1 MQAVILSA
9 GYGTRLY
16 PLTKTT
22 PKSLLPVAGRPV
34 LEYVLEKLKY
44 LELDKQV
51 IVTND
56 RYYPK
61 FLEWLSEYIPYF
73 PTVVLSDRTKNEK
86 EKLGALGDLKL
97 VIQKEGIDDDIL
109 LLTSDMIFSFSLNR
123 FINAVNTRPRD
134 NWILLYK
141 LKTRKEASRYGVA
154 QVDEL
159 GRVVKFQ
166 EKPSEPFSNYVSFG
180 VYYLPRNKLGLI
192 SEFLK
197 THKKTDAPGEYFQ
210 WLIENDSLY
219 GFIQSGG
226 IWIDI
231 GDKHQYYG
239 AEEIVKK
246 SRRLLWQR

>member
-22 PKSLLPVAGRPV
+22 PKALLPVAGRPV
-34 LEYVLEKLKY
+34 LEYLLEKLKY
-44 LELDKQV
+44 LDLDRQ
-51 IVTND
+51 IIITND

-61 FLEWLSEYIPYF
+61 FLEWLSGYIPYF
-73 PTVVLSDRTKNEK
+73 PTVLLSDHTRNEE
-86 EKLGALGDLKL
+86 EKLGALGDLEL
-97 VIQKEGIDDDIL
+97 VIEREKIDDDIL
-109 LLTSDMIFSFSLNR
+109 LLTSDMIFSFSLAR
-123 FINAVNTRPRD
+123 FINAIKAKSQD

-141 LKTRKEASRYGVA
+141 LKKKKEASKYGVA

-159 GRVVKFQ
+159 GRVTKFE
-166 EKPSEPFSNYVSFG
+166 EKPAQPFSNYVSFG
-180 VYYLPRNKLGLI
+180 IYYLPRSKLGLI
-192 SEFLK
+192 LQFLK
-197 THKKTDAPGEYFQ
+197 THNKTDAPGEYFQ
-210 WLIENDSLY
+210 WLVENDRLY

-231 GDKHQYYG
+231 GDKKQYYG

-246 SRRLLWQR
+246 SRRLLWQK